1 MSKDVLIG
9 IDAGTSVIKAVAFSA
24 DGEALA
30 SSNRPNHYASVEH
43 GGVEQAMTRTW
54 RDTLA
59 VLAELTGAHP
69 ELARRTVAL
78 AVTGQGDGTWLVDAD
93 GEPVHDAWL
102 WLDARS
108 AKQAEAIEGGAH
120 YDTVYRETGTAVN
133 VCQMRSQLRWMASHA
148 PELLDAAASAF
159 HCKDFLYQRLTGERA
174 ADPSEAVFT
183 FGSLASRDYS
193 DAVIDALELADQR
206 HLLPPIV
213 DGMAQSHA
221 LLPAVARE
229 VGLPDGLPVTL
240 GYVDVMCSA
249 LGGGLFDPDVAPG
262 LSIVGSTGMHMKWV
276 ADADAI
282 RLNASRSGYTMC
294 FPGGSYAQM
303 QSNMAATLNID
314 WLLQVATDAVALAGH
329 ETSPDALLAKLDDA
343 LAATTPSAVLF
354 HPYISQ
360 AGERGPFT
368 DPDARASFSGLD
380 QSAGFAELLRSV
392 YDGLA
397 LAARDCF
404 AAMGEMPAEIRIS
417 GGATRSLEFRK
428 LLAGAL
434 GTPLRIVD
442 RDEAGAA
449 GACMIAATRHGLF
462 DDLAACSD
470 RWIGERLGE
479 PLEPDPTLQAHFDA
493 LLPVYQATREALTPG
508 WQALA
513 EIRREQVH
521 EKGSRH
527 D

>member
-9 IDAGTSVIKAVAFSA
+9 VDAGTSMIKAVAFSA
-24 DGEALA
+24 EGEALA
-30 SSNRPNHYASVEH
+30 SSSRPNQYATVAR
-43 GGVEQAMTRTW
+43 GGVEQDMARTW

-59 VLAELTGAHP
+59 VLAELTDVNP
-69 ELARRTVAL
+69 ELAQRTVAL

-108 AKQAEAIEGGAH
+108 AREAAAIEQGTD

-133 VCQMRSQLRWMASHA
+133 VCQMRSHLRWMASHS
-148 PELLDAAASAF
+148 PELLSGAASAF
-159 HCKDFLYQRLTGERA
+159 HCKDFLYQRFTGERA

-193 DAVIDALELADQR
+193 DAVIDALELSDQR

-213 DGMAQSHA
+213 DGMTQSHA

-229 VGLPDGLPVTL
+229 VGLPEGLPVTL
-240 GYVDVMCSA
+240 GYVDVICSA
-249 LGGGLFDPDVAPG
+249 LGGGIFDPSVAPG

-276 ADADAI
+276 ADADAVT
-282 RLNASRSGYTMC
+282 LNASKSGYTMC

-314 WLLQVATDAVALAGH
+314 WLLQVATDAVALAGYD
-329 ETSPDALLAKLDDA
+329 TTPDALLAKLDDA
-343 LAATTPSAVLF
+343 LAATTPSTLLF

-368 DPDARASFSGLD
+368 DPDARASFTGLD
-380 QSAGFAELLRSV
+380 QSAGFADLLRAV
-392 YDGLA
+392 YEGLA
-397 LAARDCF
+397 LAARDCYD
-404 AAMGEMPAEIRIS
+404 AMGEMPAEIRIS
-417 GGATRSLEFRK
+417 GGAARSGEFRK

-434 GTPLRIVD
+434 GSPLRVAN

-449 GACMIAATRHGLF
+449 GACMIAATHHGLF
-462 DDLAACSD
+462 ETLQACSE
-470 RWIGERLGE
+470 RWVDERLGE
-479 PLEPDPTLQAHFDA
+479 PVTPDPRLQAHFDA
-493 LLPVYQATREALTPG
+493 LLPVYQSTREALTPG
-508 WQALA
+508 WQAMA
-513 EIRREQVH
+513 GIRENH
-521 EKGSRH
+521 ADEDGNGN